1 MKIVETN
8 IGTAIFPEKCKGFSL
23 VDNNI
28 GVTTWSDEYNITIGS
43 ETNNDS
49 TETHGTFKMKI
60 NVKTDE

>member
-1 MKIVETN
+1 M
-8 IGTAIFPEKCKGFSL
+8 L
-23 VDNNI
+23 VNNNI
-28 GVTTWSDEYNITIGS
+28 GVNTWSDEYNITIGS